1 MKSEL
6 EIRELLINLRSELEG
21 IMTNGR
27 AEQRELN
34 TEETNRMAE
43 IRSEIEEAEKE
54 LQTIEENNRKLAN
67 DNNNKKTINSKMEKK
82 QLRLFELIK
91 EVSNGNVSDEHR
103 AYVEGNTIKTRAAI
117 QATATGMGEENVP
130 EQKSALELAI
140 RNATVLD
147 KLGVTWFGSAV
158 GNISIPKYHGSN
170 VEWAA
175 SENAQAAD
183 GASAFTETILSPKR
197 LTAYIDISR
206 QFLAQSPEDAEGIL
220 IADLARAI
228 AEKIDMTVF
237 GAGSGSTS
245 EPAGLFS
252 GDYIQSGTSLGSITF
267 DDVLDLEAEVEAHNG
282 TEFVFVADPKV
293 KYALRGTQMA
303 SGLQFVWDGG
313 EIDGRKAVVSNSV
326 NAKSLLVFDPR
337 DLACASWDNDMVI
350 TVDPYTRATYNQI
363 RVTVNYLFDAKLKG
377 DRIAGEIYS

>member
-1 MKSEL
+1 MRSEI
-6 EIRELLINLRSELEG
+6 EIREDILNRQADLEAVINLG
-21 IMTNGR
+21 QT
-27 AEQRELN
+27 EQRELSD
-34 TEETNRMAE
+34 EETTQ
-43 IRSEIEEAEKE
+43 IGLLKTQIEGFRNE
-54 LQTIEENNRKLAN
+54 LNEVLET
-67 DNNNKKTINSKMEKK
+67 NKKIIETKPTVKMEKNI
-82 QLRLFELIK
+82 RLFDLLK
-91 EVSNGNVSDEHR
+91 EVANGNVSEEHR

-117 QATATGMGEENVP
+117 QATATGMGEEAVP
-130 EQKSALELAI
+130 EDKTALEVAI

-175 SENAQAAD
+175 SENAQAND
-183 GASAFTETILSPKR
+183 GASAFTETLLSPKR

-206 QFLAQSPEDAEGIL
+206 QFLAQSPDDAESIL

-228 AEKIDMTVF
+228 AEKIDQTVF

-252 GDYIQSGTSLGSITF
+252 GDYVTSGTALGDITF
-267 DDVLDLEAEVEAHNG
+267 DNILDLEAAVEAKNG
-282 TEFVFVADPKV
+282 TDFVFVTDPKC

-303 SGLQFVWDGG
+303 SGLQFVWDRN
-313 EIDGRKAVVSNSV
+313 EIDGRQAVVSNSV
-326 NAKSLLVFDPR
+326 NAKSVLCFDPR

>member
-1 MKSEL
+1 MTEL
-6 EIRELLINLRSELEG
+6 EIREKILDLQTTLENV
-21 IMTNGR
+21 IANGE
-27 AEQRELN
+27 AEQREL
-34 TEETNRMAE
+34 TEEESNQMVDLRSQIDEAKAE
-43 IRSEIEEAEKE
+43 LAKVEEE
-54 LQTIEENNRKLAN
+54 NRKLAEQKN
-67 DNNNKKTINSKMEKK
+67 HKEITKKNTMKEI
-82 QLRLFELIK
+82 RLFDLVK
-91 EVSNGNVSDEHR
+91 EVVNGSVSDEHR
-103 AYVEGNTIKTRAAI
+103 AYVEGNNINFRAAI

-130 EQKSALELAI
+130 EDKSPLELAI

-147 KLGVTWFGSAV
+147 KLGVTWFGNAV

-170 VEWAA
+170 VFWAD
-175 SENAQAAD
+175 SENADAAD

-197 LTAYIDISR
+197 LTAYITISR
-206 QFLAQSPEDAEGIL
+206 QFLAQSPEDAESIL

-228 AEKIDMTVF
+228 AEKIDKTVF

-252 GDYIQSGTSLGSITF
+252 GDYVQSGTSLGDVTF
-267 DDVLDLEAEVEAHNG
+267 DDVLDLEAEVEAKNG
-282 TEFVFVADPKV
+282 TDFVFVTDPKV

-303 SGLQFVWDGG
+303 SGLQFVWDRN
-313 EIDGRKAVVSNSV
+313 EIDGRRAIVSNSV

-350 TVDPYTRATYNQI
+350 TVDPYTLAGKNQI
-363 RVTVNYLFDAKLKG
+363 KVVVNYLFDAKLKG

>member
-1 MKSEL
+1 MTEL
-6 EIRELLINLRSELEG
+6 EIRERILNLQSDLETVINTGE
-21 IMTNGR
+21 

-34 TEETNRMAE
+34 ESENAQMLLLRNQIDEAKAELAKVEEE
-43 IRSEIEEAEKE
+43 
-54 LQTIEENNRKLAN
+54 NRKLAE
-67 DNNNKKTINSKMEKK
+67 NNNNTKKSNQKMEKK
-82 QLRLFELIK
+82 NIRLFDLVK
-91 EVSNGNVSDEHR
+91 EVANGSVSDEHR
-103 AYVEGNTIKTRAAI
+103 AYVEGNSINFRAAI
-117 QATATGMGEENVP
+117 QATTTGMGEENVP
-130 EQKSALELAI
+130 EDKSPLELAI

-147 KLGVTWFGSAV
+147 KLGVTWFGNAV

-170 VEWAA
+170 VFWAD
-175 SENAQAAD
+175 SENADAAD

-197 LTAYIDISR
+197 LTSYITISR
-206 QFLAQSPEDAEGIL
+206 QFLAQSPEDAESIL
-220 IADLARAI
+220 IADLARSI
-228 AEKIDMTVF
+228 AEKIDETVF

-252 GDYIQSGTSLGSITF
+252 GDYVQTGTSLGSITF

-350 TVDPYTRATYNQI
+350 TVDPYTLAGKNQI
-363 RVTVNYLFDAKLKG
+363 KVVVNYLFDAKLKG